1 MCMYAQ
7 VDNIV
12 AGLPFAFFMYGSY
25 EVVGVYGSYVQHVHV
40 GGINVY
46 IGIST

>member
-1 MCMYAQ
+1 M
-7 VDNIV
+7 DNV
-12 AGLPFAFFMYGSY
+12 ALKVGSRTAFWYGSY

-46 IGIST
+46 IGISG